1 MEQAKQADEAFAKVF
16 IKSTAGIPYGLKDL
30 FAKGTRTTYGTP
42 PFKDQV
48 IDEDAF
54 VYQQLK
60 DAGAVLIAKL
70 SMGELAMDD
79 IWFGGQT
86 KTLGICNKVLT
97 DHPARHRQP
106 LQDWYPIG
114 TETYGSI
121 VAPSAVV
128 VQWVASN
135 IWQCCPNWGMNLAW
149 TSDRIGPICRSAED
163 CAMVFAFHTW

>member
-1 MEQAKQADEAFAKVF
+1 
-16 IKSTAGIPYGLKDL
+16 
-30 FAKGTRTTYGTP
+30 
-42 PFKDQV
+42 V

-54 VYQQLK
+54 VYQLK

-97 DHPARHRQP
+97 DHPP
-106 LQDWYPIG
+106 LGIGNRCRIGTFAIG

-121 VAPSAVV
+121 VAPSAVCGATGLRPTFGS
-128 VQWVASN
+128 VARTG
-135 IWQCCPNWGMNLAW
+135 GMNL
-149 TSDRIGPICRSAED
+149 GPPTVLDQFAAALKIVHWYSLPY
-163 CAMVFAFHTW
+163 MVAIHTILHELCL

>member
-1 MEQAKQADEAFAKVF
+1 MVLRPVC
-16 IKSTAGIPYGLKDL
+16 S
-30 FAKGTRTTYGTP
+30 KGTRTTYGTP

-86 KTLGICNKVLT
+86 KTL
-97 DHPARHRQP
+97 
-106 LQDWYPIG
+106 
-114 TETYGSI
+114 E
-121 VAPSAVV
+121 
-128 VQWVASN
+128 
-135 IWQCCPNWGMNLAW
+135 
-149 TSDRIGPICRSAED
+149 
-163 CAMVFAFHTW
+163 FATRF

>member
-1 MEQAKQADEAFAKVF
+1 MEQAKQADESFAKAF

-30 FAKGTRTTYGTP
+30 FAVKGTRTTYGTP

-86 KTLGICNKVLT
+86 KTL
-97 DHPARHRQP
+97 
-106 LQDWYPIG
+106 
-114 TETYGSI
+114 E
-121 VAPSAVV
+121 
-128 VQWVASN
+128 
-135 IWQCCPNWGMNLAW
+135 
-149 TSDRIGPICRSAED
+149 
-163 CAMVFAFHTW
+163 FATRF

>member
-16 IKSTAGIPYGLKDL
+16 IKSTAGYTYGLKDL
-30 FAKGTRTTYGTP
+30 FAVKAPEPPTVP

-60 DAGAVLIAKL
+60 DAGALIAKL

-86 KTLGICNKVLT
+86 KTLGICT
-97 DHPARHRQP
+97 R
-106 LQDWYPIG
+106 
-114 TETYGSI
+114 
-121 VAPSAVV
+121 
-128 VQWVASN
+128 
-135 IWQCCPNWGMNLAW
+135 
-149 TSDRIGPICRSAED
+149 
-163 CAMVFAFHTW
+163 F